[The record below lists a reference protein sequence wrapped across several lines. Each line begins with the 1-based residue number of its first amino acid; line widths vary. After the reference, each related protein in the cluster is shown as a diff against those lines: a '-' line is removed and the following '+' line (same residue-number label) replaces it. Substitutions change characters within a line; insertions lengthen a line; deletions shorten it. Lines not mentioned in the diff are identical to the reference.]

1 MRSQIHLPRWIVAL
15 VLYLLIIL
23 LLFAIKPAI
32 MFTNDGK
39 PKDFGIGLTQGKSIL
54 APCVF
59 FPILAIFCFFM
70 ATIIYVAI

>member
-1 MRSQIHLPRWIVAL
+1 
-15 VLYLLIIL
+15 
-23 LLFAIKPAI
+23 

-59 FPILAIFCFFM
+59 FPILAIFCFFI